1 LNLPFER
8 GFKLYLKC
16 IDNIKQELEKEVKDH
31 VRQIWLI
38 EIQNGYKGDFE
49 KYYKSK
55 VSVSNDRSLGKDMR
69 DSEEKRIIND
79 VTNKDNIKLQERKVV
94 A

>member
-79 VTNKDNIKLQERKVV
+79 VTNKENIKLQERKVV

>member
-1 LNLPFER
+1 LDLPFER

>member
-1 LNLPFER
+1 MDLPFER